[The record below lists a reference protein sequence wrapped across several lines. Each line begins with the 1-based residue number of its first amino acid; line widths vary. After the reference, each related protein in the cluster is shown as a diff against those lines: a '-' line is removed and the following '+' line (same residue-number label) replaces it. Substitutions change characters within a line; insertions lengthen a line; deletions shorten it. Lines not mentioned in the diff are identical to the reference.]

1 MRPGV
6 GRLVDGQQDQ
16 RSWKSTERNP
26 IALAES
32 EGVSIALTGS
42 EAGRETAPMSSRI
55 MNTSFD
61 CADPYSLALFW
72 SKALDRP
79 MDPADLPGTDEAGF
93 EVDSGQNVL
102 FLKVPEPKVVKNRLH
117 LCLEP
122 QQPRDAEVDRLLAL
136 GAAMHDDQRTGD
148 GAGWAVLND
157 PEGNEFC
164 VLLSAEERAQ
174 RSTGTPPPTERQ

>member
-1 MRPGV
+1 MTRSQAEV
-6 GRLVDGQQDQ
+6 HRAKSERL
-16 RSWKSTERNP
+16 
-26 IALAES
+26 ES
-32 EGVSIALTGS
+32 RAKARGIALTRS
-42 EAGRETAPMSSRI
+42 QAGGETALMSSRI

-79 MDPADLPGTDEAGF
+79 MDPADFPGTDEAGF
-93 EVDSGQNVL
+93 EVGGGKNVL
-102 FLKVPEPKVVKNRLH
+102 FLKVPESKVVKNRLH

-136 GAAMHDDQRTGD
+136 GAAMHDDQRSGD
-148 GAGWAVLND
+148 GAGWVVLRD

-164 VLLSAEERAQ
+164 VLLSAEERAPQ
-174 RSTGTPPPTERQ
+174 RSS